1 MGTKFVT
8 TNWENSA
15 GRLRLVSQP
24 ANVPHA
30 NVRIARDCTGNDVI
44 EAGWVDLCT
53 CCAELPVFIAACH
66 ALMRLCS
73 MVASSPVP
81 TNSRRSSGSRT
92 CSMVVGLIA
101 SHPSVHW
108 SNEVIPTQARVR
120 NRRISLERHTLAG
133 FLCVAHNG
141 NCGCSRNPVPPVWAR
156 HSKASTKNRMSL
168 EPIGTVATGAVWG
181 RETYKGKS
189 PDRSGGGPPS
199 INRAAVKVS
208 HGGPPPMPHT
218 CPVAIWC
225 IQNWKALDGA
235 RLPSIFCTHMSM
247 EITKK
252 MNCTPDLM
260 LQQLVQVVFSPET
273 WKHMT
278 KTRVLMCRRAC
289 SRARLLAAKRPSPG
303 FGPATDW
310 KTKGGISSSKSNTWG
325 SSALPSV
332 RRPWRF
338 MKAVPD
344 GSRRCSHFC
353 FRTDASWEPAGGSMG
368 PCTLRTGSR
377 ALVAHQPCCRMLNV
391 CAWSAWSIVWTLA
404 SSRAGKHACKTSR
417 QDGTNFRCSMKR
429 CREWYHLQH
438 AWQVSPMA

>member
-30 NVRIARDCTGNDVI
+30 NVRIARDCTSNDVI

-168 EPIGTVATGAVWG
+168 EPIGTVATGAV
-181 RETYKGKS
+181 
-189 PDRSGGGPPS
+189 
-199 INRAAVKVS
+199 
-208 HGGPPPMPHT
+208 
-218 CPVAIWC
+218 
-225 IQNWKALDGA
+225 
-235 RLPSIFCTHMSM
+235 
-247 EITKK
+247 
-252 MNCTPDLM
+252 
-260 LQQLVQVVFSPET
+260 
-273 WKHMT
+273 
-278 KTRVLMCRRAC
+278 
-289 SRARLLAAKRPSPG
+289 
-303 FGPATDW
+303 
-310 KTKGGISSSKSNTWG
+310 
-325 SSALPSV
+325 
-332 RRPWRF
+332 
-338 MKAVPD
+338 
-344 GSRRCSHFC
+344 
-353 FRTDASWEPAGGSMG
+353 
-368 PCTLRTGSR
+368 
-377 ALVAHQPCCRMLNV
+377 
-391 CAWSAWSIVWTLA
+391 
-404 SSRAGKHACKTSR
+404 
-417 QDGTNFRCSMKR
+417 
-429 CREWYHLQH
+429 
-438 AWQVSPMA
+438 